1 MGLPRENIV
10 IWSKN
15 GIEHYYPALIMKS
28 IFNSSD
34 AITLDGDMVKLN
46 ELEYNKN
53 DLVDLVLPKM
63 DRQTKLPL
71 ELESEFLKKIDQ
83 IVT

>member
-1 MGLPRENIV
+1 
-10 IWSKN
+10 
-15 GIEHYYPALIMKS
+15 MKS

-46 ELEYNKN
+46 ELEYTKN
-53 DLVDLVLPKM
+53 NLVDLILPKM
-63 DRQTKLPL
+63 DRQTELPL
-71 ELESEFLKKIDQ
+71 ELESEFLNKIDQ